1 MIVSLEEMKQYLR
14 VDFDDDDSLIETL
27 ITLFRSPREQV
38 LLFGASS
45 NPELDG
51 FLWTLQRSYKT
62 HLFTGPV
69 GIISYRPSFFI
80 FFVKTGLSSP
90 LDSGGRYFYLF
101 SAKPLSRLHLVVR
114 NFLRLEAIMQENIT
128 TSIPVSASP
137 KPIQQADI
145 EQDYNFF
152 QAQKVAQNMLE
163 LGLISLSE
171 FNKLSLKNRE
181 TFSPFWVEIM
191 PEIR

>member
-1 MIVSLEEMKQYLR
+1 
-14 VDFDDDDSLIETL
+14 
-27 ITLFRSPREQV
+27 
-38 LLFGASS
+38 
-45 NPELDG
+45 
-51 FLWTLQRSYKT
+51 
-62 HLFTGPV
+62 
-69 GIISYRPSFFI
+69 
-80 FFVKTGLSSP
+80 
-90 LDSGGRYFYLF
+90 
-101 SAKPLSRLHLVVR
+101 
-114 NFLRLEAIMQENIT
+114 MQENIT
-128 TSIPVSASP
+128 TSIPVSDSP

>member
-1 MIVSLEEMKQYLR
+1 
-14 VDFDDDDSLIETL
+14 
-27 ITLFRSPREQV
+27 
-38 LLFGASS
+38 
-45 NPELDG
+45 
-51 FLWTLQRSYKT
+51 
-62 HLFTGPV
+62 
-69 GIISYRPSFFI
+69 
-80 FFVKTGLSSP
+80 
-90 LDSGGRYFYLF
+90 
-101 SAKPLSRLHLVVR
+101 
-114 NFLRLEAIMQENIT
+114 MQENIT

-191 PEIR
+191 PEMK

>member
-1 MIVSLEEMKQYLR
+1 
-14 VDFDDDDSLIETL
+14 
-27 ITLFRSPREQV
+27 
-38 LLFGASS
+38 
-45 NPELDG
+45 
-51 FLWTLQRSYKT
+51 
-62 HLFTGPV
+62 
-69 GIISYRPSFFI
+69 
-80 FFVKTGLSSP
+80 
-90 LDSGGRYFYLF
+90 
-101 SAKPLSRLHLVVR
+101 
-114 NFLRLEAIMQENIT
+114 MQENIT

-152 QAQKVAQNMLE
+152 QAQKVAQNMME

>member
-1 MIVSLEEMKQYLR
+1 
-14 VDFDDDDSLIETL
+14 
-27 ITLFRSPREQV
+27 
-38 LLFGASS
+38 
-45 NPELDG
+45 
-51 FLWTLQRSYKT
+51 
-62 HLFTGPV
+62 
-69 GIISYRPSFFI
+69 
-80 FFVKTGLSSP
+80 
-90 LDSGGRYFYLF
+90 
-101 SAKPLSRLHLVVR
+101 
-114 NFLRLEAIMQENIT
+114 MQENIT
-128 TSIPVSASP
+128 TSIPVSAVP

-152 QAQKVAQNMLE
+152 QAQKVAENMLE

>member
-1 MIVSLEEMKQYLR
+1 
-14 VDFDDDDSLIETL
+14 
-27 ITLFRSPREQV
+27 
-38 LLFGASS
+38 
-45 NPELDG
+45 
-51 FLWTLQRSYKT
+51 
-62 HLFTGPV
+62 
-69 GIISYRPSFFI
+69 
-80 FFVKTGLSSP
+80 
-90 LDSGGRYFYLF
+90 
-101 SAKPLSRLHLVVR
+101 
-114 NFLRLEAIMQENIT
+114 MQENIT
-128 TSIPVSASP
+128 TSIPVSSVP

-152 QAQKVAQNMLE
+152 QAQKVAENMLE

>member
-1 MIVSLEEMKQYLR
+1 
-14 VDFDDDDSLIETL
+14 
-27 ITLFRSPREQV
+27 
-38 LLFGASS
+38 
-45 NPELDG
+45 
-51 FLWTLQRSYKT
+51 
-62 HLFTGPV
+62 
-69 GIISYRPSFFI
+69 
-80 FFVKTGLSSP
+80 
-90 LDSGGRYFYLF
+90 
-101 SAKPLSRLHLVVR
+101 
-114 NFLRLEAIMQENIT
+114 MQENIT

-152 QAQKVAQNMLE
+152 QAQKVAENMLE

>member
-1 MIVSLEEMKQYLR
+1 
-14 VDFDDDDSLIETL
+14 
-27 ITLFRSPREQV
+27 
-38 LLFGASS
+38 
-45 NPELDG
+45 
-51 FLWTLQRSYKT
+51 
-62 HLFTGPV
+62 
-69 GIISYRPSFFI
+69 
-80 FFVKTGLSSP
+80 
-90 LDSGGRYFYLF
+90 
-101 SAKPLSRLHLVVR
+101 
-114 NFLRLEAIMQENIT
+114 MQENII

-137 KPIQQADI
+137 KPIQQTDI

-152 QAQKVAQNMLE
+152 QAQKVAENMLE

>member
-1 MIVSLEEMKQYLR
+1 
-14 VDFDDDDSLIETL
+14 
-27 ITLFRSPREQV
+27 
-38 LLFGASS
+38 
-45 NPELDG
+45 
-51 FLWTLQRSYKT
+51 
-62 HLFTGPV
+62 
-69 GIISYRPSFFI
+69 
-80 FFVKTGLSSP
+80 
-90 LDSGGRYFYLF
+90 
-101 SAKPLSRLHLVVR
+101 
-114 NFLRLEAIMQENIT
+114 MQENIT

-181 TFSPFWVEIM
+181 TFSPFLVEIM

>member
-1 MIVSLEEMKQYLR
+1 
-14 VDFDDDDSLIETL
+14 
-27 ITLFRSPREQV
+27 
-38 LLFGASS
+38 
-45 NPELDG
+45 
-51 FLWTLQRSYKT
+51 
-62 HLFTGPV
+62 
-69 GIISYRPSFFI
+69 
-80 FFVKTGLSSP
+80 
-90 LDSGGRYFYLF
+90 
-101 SAKPLSRLHLVVR
+101 
-114 NFLRLEAIMQENIT
+114 MQENIT

-137 KPIQQADI
+137 KPIQQAAI